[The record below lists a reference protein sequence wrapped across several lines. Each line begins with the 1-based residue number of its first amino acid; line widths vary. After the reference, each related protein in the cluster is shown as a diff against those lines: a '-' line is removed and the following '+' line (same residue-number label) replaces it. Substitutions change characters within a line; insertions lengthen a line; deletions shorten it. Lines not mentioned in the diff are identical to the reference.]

1 MAGSLAILRG
11 STSLPVLSTAQSTI
25 TTSSPD
31 RDSLTR
37 PATSTGSPPEGKGS
51 ESSRGM
57 EPPGRS
63 HKTLVPE
70 VPSNTTTC
78 QSLKASART
87 AMPVAMTYRS
97 RKYARSTPPSSKRSA
112 RWRARVVAALRL
124 VAGAAFVSTPLT
136 GVGVGVA
143 VGSAVTV
150 RLGVGGDTH
159 ADISP
164 ISRQA
169 TAMYGIQVRISTVK
183 DDPFVERPVR
193 DGPWSARVSGREAPR
208 AVGC

>member
-1 MAGSLAILRG
+1 M
-11 STSLPVLSTAQSTI
+11 
-25 TTSSPD
+25 
-31 RDSLTR
+31 
-37 PATSTGSPPEGKGS
+37 
-51 ESSRGM
+51 
-57 EPPGRS
+57 
-63 HKTLVPE
+63 
-70 VPSNTTTC
+70 PSNTTTC

-87 AMPVAMTYRS
+87 AMPVTMTYRS

-183 DDPFVERPVR
+183 DAPENRMQLLTSCRLRLLGALVVSAPVSSR
-193 DGPWSARVSGREAPR
+193 ASRVIGSASGSGSPRTASKHSMLPPTWLSYRSSSVATHQALSAGHQMFGGPGQK
-208 AVGC
+208 